1 MNYPALAFWAS
12 VKDEERR
19 KKIIIPQVGDDMNVA
34 LRLRD

>member
-12 VKDEERR
+12 VKD
-19 KKIIIPQVGDDMNVA
+19 KKIIIPQMCGNMNVA